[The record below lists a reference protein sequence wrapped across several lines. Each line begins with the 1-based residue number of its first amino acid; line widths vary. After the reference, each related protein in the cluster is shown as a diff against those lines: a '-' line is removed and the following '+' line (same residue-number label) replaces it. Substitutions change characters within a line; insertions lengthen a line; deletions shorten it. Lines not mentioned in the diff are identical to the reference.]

1 MEYDKINNLLL
12 SEDNES
18 EQSSKFVTREYV
30 RVNSLLDIYNE
41 NKSIRFKTPMFRSN
55 LCDYSDAYI
64 LVKGTI
70 TVAGNNLR
78 DRKDRPLILKNN
90 APFGSC
96 ITRINGELI
105 EDAGDLDIVM
115 PMYNLLG
122 YSKNYRKTIGL
133 LYNYYRDELSDDAD
147 DNQFNN
153 IKVVIKVVNTFKYKN
168 KIIDNINN
176 QGTKDIE
183 LAIPLKYLGNFWKA
197 LNIPLISWEV
207 SLELKWDKNCVIT
220 SLEQRVIA
228 GANPPAR
235 DNAPTGATLAITDC
249 KLYVPVV
256 TLSKGDEIKLL
267 TSLKSGFK
275 REIIWNKYRSQMT
288 TEAINNNLNILV
300 DPTFTNVN
308 RLFVLAYQT
317 ADDRQSYSQSYLP
330 KVMVKDYSIIIDK
343 LAFFDLPIKTEE
355 KAYEKI
361 IDISR
366 NNEYTTGNLLDYDY
380 FKKYCKLIAI
390 DLSKQQVLQEN
401 EDLIQQ
407 INFIGRL
414 ENAANVFIII
424 EKKENTIL
432 EFSQNFTNVIY

>member
-18 EQSSKFVTREYV
+18 EQLSKFVTREYV

-41 NKSIRFKTPMFRSN
+41 NKSIRFKTPMLRSN

-78 DRKDRPLILKNN
+78 DRQDRPLILKNN
-90 APFGSC
+90 ALFGSC

-122 YSKNYRKTIGL
+122 CSKNYRKTIGL

-153 IKVVIKVVNTFKYKN
+153 IQVANSNTFKYKN

-183 LAIPLKYLGNFWKA
+183 LAIPLKYLGNFWRA
-197 LNIPLISWEV
+197 LNIPLISCEV

-288 TEAINNNLNILV
+288 TEAVNNNLNILV
-300 DPTFTNVN
+300 DPTFTDVN

-317 ADDRQSYSQSYLP
+317 ADDRQSYSQFYLP

-366 NNEYTTGNLLDYDY
+366 NNELKRIEI
-380 FKKYCKLIAI
+380 KKYCKLIAI

-432 EFSQNFTNVIY
+432 EFSLNFANVIY